1 MRNKKSGF
9 IHTSLILT
17 LSLAMIGLFPFAGA
31 AVPQTGGTIDAGTT
45 IQVRTNEQINTDTA
59 DGRVY
64 TGVVDKDVM
73 GSNSRLVI
81 PKGSNV
87 ELIARK
93 TSNNELALDMDS
105 ITVNGRRYSVAVDEN
120 VQANK
125 EGLGVNQRTG
135 KYVGGGAALG
145 AIIGAIAG
153 GGKGAAIGAGAGA
166 AAGAGVQVLTRGK
179 NIEVPAESLLTYRLS
194 QPLRA
199 GFADTGYYRNG
210 THYHSTYNDNQAA
223 NRFKPGYSNGTRA
236 YSNGTGTIS
245 IRRDNNIAWS
255 GPIGSSVYVQMDN
268 QAPKLFASGQSGT
281 QAAPWITQGHLYTFT
296 LRDSTDTDIASDTLD
311 TR

>member
-1 MRNKKSGF
+1 MPYRKSGL
-9 IHTSLILT
+9 IHTSLILA

-45 IQVRTNEQINTDTA
+45 IQVRTNDHITTDTA
-59 DGRVY
+59 NGQVY
-64 TGVVDKDVM
+64 TAVVDKDVM
-73 GSNSRLVI
+73 GTNGRVAI

-93 TSNNELALDMDS
+93 TSNNELALDLDS
-105 ITVNGRRYSVAVDEN
+105 ITVNGRRYGVAADEN
-120 VQANK
+120 VKAGK
-125 EGLGVNQRTG
+125 EGLGANKRTG
-135 KYVGGGAALG
+135 EYVGGGAALG

-179 NIEVPAESLLTYRLS
+179 NIDVPAESLLTYRLS

-199 GFADTGYYRNG
+199 GYAGTGYYRNG
-210 THYHSTYNDNQAA
+210 TNYPAYSDNRPA
-223 NRFKPGYSNGTRA
+223 NRFKPGA
-236 YSNGTGTIS
+236 YSNGSGTVT
-245 IRRDNNIAWS
+245 IRRNHDVSWS
-255 GPIGSSVYVQMDN
+255 GPVGSNLYVQFDN
-268 QAPKLFASGQSGT
+268 EAPRLFASGQSGT
-281 QAAPWITQGHLYTFT
+281 QAAPWIIQGHVYSFILK
-296 LRDSTDTDIASDTLD
+296 DATDTVIASDTLD

>member
-1 MRNKKSGF
+1 MPYRKSGL
-9 IHTSLILT
+9 IHTSLILA

-45 IQVRTNEQINTDTA
+45 IQVRTNDHITTDTA
-59 DGRVY
+59 NGQVY
-64 TGVVDKDVM
+64 TAVVDKDVT
-73 GSNSRLVI
+73 GTNGRVAI

-93 TSNNELALDMDS
+93 TSNNELALDLDS
-105 ITVNGRRYSVAVDEN
+105 ITVNGRRYGVAADEN
-120 VQANK
+120 VQGGK
-125 EGLGVNQRTG
+125 EGLGANKRTG

-179 NIEVPAESLLTYRLS
+179 NIDVPAESLLTYRLS

-199 GFADTGYYRNG
+199 GYADTGYYRNG
-210 THYHSTYNDNQAA
+210 THYHPGYGDNQSA
-223 NRFKPGYSNGTRA
+223 NRFKPGVYNNGSA
-236 YSNGTGTIS
+236 TIT
-245 IRRDNNIAWS
+245 IMRNNNISWS
-255 GPIGSSVYVQMDN
+255 GPVGSNVYVAVDN
-268 QAPKLFASGQSGT
+268 EAPKLFASGQAGT
-281 QAAPWITQGHLYTFT
+281 QAAPWITQGHLYTFV
-296 LRDSTDTDIASDTLD
+296 LRDATDTVIASDTLD

>member
-1 MRNKKSGF
+1 MPYTKSGF
-9 IHTSLILT
+9 IHTSLILA
-17 LSLAMIGLFPFAGA
+17 LSVAMIGLFPFAGA

-64 TGVVDKDVM
+64 TGVVDKDVT
-73 GSNSRLVI
+73 GTNGRLVI

-93 TSNNELALDMDS
+93 TSKNELALDMNS
-105 ITVNGRRYSVAVDEN
+105 ITVNGRRYGVATDEN

-125 EGLGVNQRTG
+125 EGLGANKRTG

-179 NIEVPAESLLTYRLS
+179 NIDVPAESLLTYRLS
-194 QPLRA
+194 QPLQA

-210 THYHSTYNDNQAA
+210 NRNHSTYNDNQAA
-223 NRFKPGYSNGTRA
+223 NRFKPGA
-236 YSNGTGTIS
+236 YSNGAGTIS
-245 IRRDNNIAWS
+245 IRRDNNVTWS
-255 GPIGSSVYVQMDN
+255 GPAGSNVFVQVDN

-281 QAAPWITQGHLYTFT
+281 QAAPWITPGHQYTFV

>member
-1 MRNKKSGF
+1 MRNRKSGL
-9 IHTSLILT
+9 IHTSLILA

-45 IQVRTNEQINTDTA
+45 IQVRTNERINTDTA
-59 DGRVY
+59 DGRVF

-73 GSNSRLVI
+73 GANGRLAI

-93 TSNNELALDMDS
+93 TSKDELALDMDS
-105 ITVNGRRYSVAVDEN
+105 ITVNGRRFSVAADEN
-120 VQANK
+120 VKAQK
-125 EGLGVNQRTG
+125 EGLGANRRTG
-135 KYVGGGAALG
+135 EYVGGGAALG

-179 NIEVPAESLLTYRLS
+179 NIDVPAESLLTYRLS

-199 GFADTGYYRNG
+199 GYADSGYYRNG
-210 THYHSTYNDNQAA
+210 THYHSTYGDNRAA
-223 NRFKPGYSNGTRA
+223 NRFKPGAYNNG
-236 YSNGTGTIS
+236 SGTIT
-245 IRRDNNIAWS
+245 IRRDNNIS
-255 GPIGSSVYVQMDN
+255 
-268 QAPKLFASGQSGT
+268 
-281 QAAPWITQGHLYTFT
+281 
-296 LRDSTDTDIASDTLD
+296 
-311 TR
+311 

>member
-1 MRNKKSGF
+1 MPNRKSYF

-17 LSLAMIGLFPFAGA
+17 LSLAMIGLTPFAGA

-45 IQVRTNEQINTDTA
+45 IQVRTNEQIKTDTA

-64 TGVVDKDVM
+64 TGVVDKDVT
-73 GSNSRLVI
+73 GTNGRLVI

-87 ELIARK
+87 ELTARK
-93 TSNNELALDMDS
+93 TSKNELALDMDS
-105 ITVNGRRYSVAVDEN
+105 ITVNGRRYSVATDEN

-125 EGLGVNQRTG
+125 EGLGANKRTG
-135 KYVGGGAALG
+135 EYVGGGAALG

-179 NIEVPAESLLTYRLS
+179 NIEVPAESILTYRLS

-210 THYHSTYNDNQAA
+210 THYHSTYSDNRSA
-223 NRFKPGYSNGTRA
+223 NRFKPGAFSNGA
-236 YSNGTGTIS
+236 GTIS
-245 IRRDNNIAWS
+245 IRRDNNVTWS
-255 GPIGSSVYVQMDN
+255 GPTGSNVFVQVDN

-281 QAAPWITQGHLYTFT
+281 QAAPWITQGHLYTFV
-296 LRDSTDTDIASDTLD
+296 LKDSTDTDIASDSLD